1 MTLFILHLS
10 AVKSER
16 QQCFSMRGMWKNT
29 IGIAIFSLLFY
40 FVQDTLVIRYMIF
53 MALFLIVYFIKGK
66 TIIQEFSGDS

>member
-1 MTLFILHLS
+1 
-10 AVKSER
+10 
-16 QQCFSMRGMWKNT
+16 MRGMWKNT
-29 IGIAIFSLLFY
+29 LGIAIFSLLFY